1 MSYEAVLEQVKT
13 APEACLDEISQIISY
28 VVYRH
33 ERQNGE
39 IESFSAGCESLQK
52 QTKAAGITEQNLY
65 DFIKE
70 SRQKNRA
77 AKISGA
83 LA

>member
-28 VVYRH
+28 VVYRYKK
-33 ERQNGE
+33 ENDE
-39 IESFSAGCESLQK
+39 FNAV
-52 QTKAAGITEQNLY
+52 TKAALQEVEQMKKDPSIGKSYTDVDEMMQEL
-65 DFIKE
+65 
-70 SRQKNRA
+70 
-77 AKISGA
+77 